1 MILVETTLGN
11 LSDPLWQQRARGAAV
26 DLLVLEQWEAPKN
39 RLRKASEGGVE
50 LAISL
55 PRSEHLHDGDVLH
68 YDEAAG
74 IIVAARIAL
83 KDVLVIELEGL
94 EKLSPTE
101 ILRTCFELGHGLG
114 NQHWPAVIKGSTVY
128 VPLSVDQKVMASVMR
143 THAFEHVKTRFAPG
157 EEIAAKL
164 DAREVRLL
172 FAGADATPHHHHGA
186 HGSAATQAD
195 AHSHAH
201 SHSHSHSHSHGHEH
215 GHAHSHVHDHVHAH
229 DHDHTHG
236 HDHDHDHHH
245 HDHDHDHAHGH
256 SHGHSH
262 SHGPAK
268 SPVKG

>member
-1 MILVETTLGN
+1 MILVESTLGN
-11 LSDPLWQQRARGAAV
+11 LRDPVWQERARSAAV
-26 DLLVLEQWEAPKN
+26 DLLVLEQWEAPKS
-39 RLRKASEGGVE
+39 RLRKATGGGVE

-55 PRSEHLHDGDVLH
+55 PRSEHLQDGDVLH
-68 YDEAAG
+68 YDEAAKR
-74 IIVAARIAL
+74 IVAARIAL

-143 THAFEHVKTRFAPG
+143 THAFEHVKTHFAPG

-186 HGSAATQAD
+186 PAD
-195 AHSHAH
+195 GHSV
-201 SHSHSHSHSHGHEH
+201 
-215 GHAHSHVHDHVHAH
+215 GHA
-229 DHDHTHG
+229 HG
-236 HDHDHDHHH
+236 HDHDHGHH
-245 HDHDHDHAHGH
+245 HDHDHDHPHAVGH
-256 SHGHSH
+256 TH
-262 SHGPAK
+262 A
-268 SPVKG
+268 PVK

>member
-1 MILVETTLGN
+1 MILVENTLGN
-11 LSDPLWQQRARGAAV
+11 LRDPIWQERSRLAV
-26 DLLVLEQWEAPKN
+26 VDRLVLEQWEAPKN
-39 RLRKASEGGVE
+39 RLRKESEGGME

-68 YDEAAG
+68 YDEAAKV
-74 IIVAARIAL
+74 IVVARIAL
-83 KDVLVIELEGL
+83 KDVLVIELENI
-94 EKLSPTE
+94 EKLSPLE

-143 THAFEHVKTRFAPG
+143 THAYEHVKTYFAPG

-172 FAGADATPHHHHGA
+172 FAGADATPHHHHPG
-186 HGSAATQAD
+186 
-195 AHSHAH
+195 HAH
-201 SHSHSHSHSHGHEH
+201 DHSHGHDH
-215 GHAHSHVHDHVHAH
+215 GH
-229 DHDHTHG
+229 

-245 HDHDHDHAHGH
+245 DHSH

-262 SHGPAK
+262 S
-268 SPVKG
+268 PVK